1 MGSLRSS
8 APDHRLGHLDDKSL
22 ASPSDRAPGTRTYYG
37 SVAGLLLLNGGDEF
51 RPGNEPQDR
60 ELVSAARPGPAYVVP
75 TAARRQRPEL
85 AVATATAWF
94 RGLGVELEELP
105 VYTRTH
111 AGSAELAE
119 RTASAGLIY
128 LTGGDPGLLVQTLRG
143 SRVWAAM
150 VQAWRDGAAL
160 AGSSAG
166 AMALCEWTLV
176 MARWPHHHERRPV
189 EALGLVPGT
198 AVLPHYERMG
208 SRWSVDDR
216 PAGLT
221 LLGIDERTAA
231 VWTADGGWHA
241 AGAASVV
248 VLGEGGETARFAH
261 GEPVAGVPSPSE
273 GEGSGDP
280 SSSEGEG

>member
-1 MGSLRSS
+1 MLRH
-8 APDHRLGHLDDKSL
+8 PHILRIV
-22 ASPSDRAPGTRTYYG
+22 PGQ
-37 SVAGLLLLNGGDEF
+37 LLLNGGDEF

-60 ELVSAARPGPAYVVP
+60 DLVRAARPGPAYVVP

-85 AVATATAWF
+85 AVATARAWF
-94 RGLGVELEELP
+94 AGLGVELEELP

-111 AGSAELAE
+111 AASTELAA
-119 RTASAGLIY
+119 RAASAGLLY

-143 SRVWAAM
+143 TRVWAAM
-150 VQAWRDGAAL
+150 VGAWRDGAAL

-189 EALGLVPGT
+189 DALGVVPGT

-208 SRWSVDDR
+208 SRWSVNDR

-231 VWTADGGWHA
+231 VWTAAGWHA
-241 AGAASVV
+241 AGAGSVV
-248 VLGEGGETARFAH
+248 VAAD
-261 GEPVAGVPSPSE
+261 GEPARYGDGEPCQGIPDPVVA
-273 GEGSGDP
+273 
-280 SSSEGEG
+280 

>member
-1 MGSLRSS
+1 M
-8 APDHRLGHLDDKSL
+8 
-22 ASPSDRAPGTRTYYG
+22 
-37 SVAGLLLLNGGDEF
+37 AGQLLLNGGDEF

-60 ELVSAARPGPAYVVP
+60 DLVRAARTGIAYVVP

-85 AVATATAWF
+85 AVATARAWF
-94 RGLGVELEELP
+94 AGLGLDVEELP
-105 VYTRTH
+105 VYTRSD
-111 AGSAELAE
+111 AGSLELAA
-119 RTASAGLIY
+119 RAAAAGLLY

-143 SRVWAAM
+143 SRVWDAM
-150 VQAWRDGAAL
+150 TAAWRDGAAL

-166 AMALCEWTLV
+166 AMALCQWTLV
-176 MARWPHHHERRPV
+176 MARWPRHHERRPV

-208 SRWSVDDR
+208 SRWSVADR

-231 VWTADGGWHA
+231 VWTNGGGWHA

-248 VLGEGGETARFAH
+248 VIGE
-261 GEPVAGVPSPSE
+261 GEPVAFRA
-273 GEGSGDP
+273 GEPCAGLPDPTVP
-280 SSSEGEG
+280 SSSEGEGQGGGPS